1 MNARRVQHPV
11 NVIISAVFFPADQ
24 LDKKQIKSDITKN
37 RTRAFETKNRDVT
50 LFSMRIGALRY
61 LPAYSQEIRPLQNP
75 NLQLKSLPFVLL
87 QFL

>member
-1 MNARRVQHPV
+1 MNASRVQNPV

-24 LDKKQIKSDITKN
+24 LDKKQIKSDITKS

-50 LFSMRIGALRY
+50 LFSMRIDDLRY
-61 LPAYSQEIRPLQNP
+61 LLGYNQVTQPLQNP